1 MAQHLE
7 TQTHSTEG
15 GDCIAVTLKAK
26 ALMGIS
32 TVDECAKDLEEV
44 DTSQRV
50 VLNMENVRLVNSRF
64 LALLIRCAKTA
75 GETGGRFV
83 LCNLGREVQKLMDML
98 HLERLLEVY
107 GSVNEAVEALAAN
120 SPGQNAETDGD
131 TN

>member
-7 TQTHSTEG
+7 TQTHSTEA